1 MMPRESIEECN
12 LPEEVFDMTKVPD
25 IDSFLSFER
34 WLLFEKDARP
44 TIRELLESDDLSLIL
59 RSLEVGEM
67 WMEEE
72 HSVELRY
79 KNEKI

>member
-1 MMPRESIEECN
+1 MMPCESIEECN
-12 LPEEVFDMTKVPD
+12 LREEVFDMTKVPD

-34 WLLFEKDARP
+34 LLLFEKDTRP
-44 TIRELLESDDLSLIL
+44 AIRELLESDHLSVIL

-72 HSVELRY
+72 HILY
-79 KNEKI
+79 